1 MLLMVLKNIFNKISI
16 FLPDKIFLKI
26 KFRYHFG
33 YRLDLNNPKSYNEK
47 LQWLKIYNRNPLYT
61 KLVDKYE
68 VRKYIAETIGE
79 EYLIPLIGVYDN
91 VEEIDWP
98 KLPKQFVLKC
108 THGSGANIICK
119 DKDKL
124 NIQKA
129 KKQLKKWM
137 RRNWYW
143 YGREWPYKNVKPRII
158 CEKFL
163 QEADGEQIKDYR
175 IFCFNGVPK
184 FITVDFDIINKKNT
198 RRNLY
203 DLDWNLL
210 DYGIS
215 YPRELSIKV
224 ERPKR
229 IDEMIKIS
237 KILAKDK
244 PHVRV
249 DFYCLDTKIYFGEMT
264 FYHQSGYGKVYPES
278 FGRKIGDWIKLPN
291 NN

>member
-1 MLLMVLKNIFNKISI
+1 MVITNLKKIINGLSCL
-16 FLPDKIFLKI
+16 LPDKLYLKM
-26 KFRYHFG
+26 KFRYMMG
-33 YRLDLNNPKSYNEK
+33 ESLNFKNPQTFNQK
-47 LQWLKIYNRNPLYT
+47 LQWLKLYDRNPLYT

-68 VRKYIAETIGE
+68 VRKYIVETIGE

-91 VEEIDWP
+91 IDEIDWS
-98 KLPKQFVLKC
+98 KLPNQFVLKC

-119 DKDKL
+119 DKSKL
-124 NIQKA
+124 DIQKA
-129 KKQLKKWM
+129 EKRLKKWM

-175 IFCFNGVPK
+175 VFCFDGEPK
-184 FITVDFDIINKKNT
+184 FIAVDFDITNKKNT

-237 KILAKDK
+237 KILAKDI
-244 PHVRV
+244 PHVRI

-264 FYHQSGYGKVYPES
+264 FYHQAGYGRVYPKE
-278 FGRKIGDWIKLPN
+278 FEREMGEWIKLPN
-291 NN
+291 N

>member
-1 MLLMVLKNIFNKISI
+1 MVITNLKKIINGLSCL
-16 FLPDKIFLKI
+16 LPDKLYLKM
-26 KFRYHFG
+26 KFRYMMG
-33 YRLDLNNPKSYNEK
+33 ESLNFKNPQTFNQK
-47 LQWLKIYNRNPLYT
+47 LQWLKLYNRNPLYT

-68 VRKYIAETIGE
+68 VRKYIVETIGE

-91 VEEIDWP
+91 IDEIDWS
-98 KLPKQFVLKC
+98 KLPNQFVLKC

-119 DKDKL
+119 DKSKL
-124 NIQKA
+124 DIQKA
-129 KKQLKKWM
+129 EKRLKKWM

-175 IFCFNGVPK
+175 VFCFDGEPK
-184 FITVDFDIINKKNT
+184 FIAVDFDITNKKNT

-237 KILAKDK
+237 KILAKDI
-244 PHVRV
+244 PHVRI

-264 FYHQSGYGKVYPES
+264 FYHQAGYGRVYPKE
-278 FGRKIGDWIKLPN
+278 FEREMGEWIKLPN
-291 NN
+291 N